1 MSEHDNGQVHIAV
14 KNDPTERLALDIK
27 AALKAS
33 GGRGEPDAQLV
44 DRLLIL
50 ALHSQATAVRTA
62 ARLANDGDDRER
74 LRDLA
79 DDLDPF
85 LR

>member
-1 MSEHDNGQVHIAV
+1 
-14 KNDPTERLALDIK
+14 
-27 AALKAS
+27 
-33 GGRGEPDAQLV
+33 
-44 DRLLIL
+44 LIL
-50 ALHSQATAVRTA
+50 ALHGQATAVRTA

-79 DDLDPF
+79 DTLDPF